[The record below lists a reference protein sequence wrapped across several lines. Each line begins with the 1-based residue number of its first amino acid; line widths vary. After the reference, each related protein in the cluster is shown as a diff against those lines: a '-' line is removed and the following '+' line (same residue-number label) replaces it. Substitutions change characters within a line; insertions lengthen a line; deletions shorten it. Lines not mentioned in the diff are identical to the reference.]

1 MGSAPRC
8 CRGPRRLAQGL
19 RGAWPGS
26 AGNPCPLTRLQI
38 QVPSP
43 GSYVALS
50 RVGCGPCAAANPSGS
65 DRGSVPSQVP
75 SDLGNPLSSF
85 TAAEGLLPSADL
97 HSCAVIQRE
106 FKYEQA
112 WELISQKRGFLTASP
127 QVARISKTILSISAK
142 KEKSWN
148 SEEPI

>member
-1 MGSAPRC
+1 MGSGPRC
-8 CRGPRRLAQGL
+8 CRGPRDLPRVSVGL
-19 RGAWPGS
+19 GLVLPATPRP
-26 AGNPCPLTRLQI
+26 PPPPPRLQI

-65 DRGSVPSQVP
+65 DRGSAPSQLP
-75 SDLGNPLSSF
+75 SDLGNLLSSF

-97 HSCAVIQRE
+97 HSCSVIQRE

-112 WELISQKRGFLTASP
+112 WELISQKRGFLKASP
-127 QVARISKTILSISAK
+127 QVARISKTISAK
-142 KEKSWN
+142 KEKSRN